1 MLQPAAETVLGV
13 PFRLNARSATDQ
25 LSTLQDK
32 MQECID
38 NGARLG
44 WLIDPTE
51 RRVSIY
57 RPGLPIEQQNDP
69 STLNGD
75 PVLPGFVF
83 PLNVLY
89 FF

>member
-1 MLQPAAETVLGV
+1 MEL
-13 PFRLNARSATDQ
+13 RSATDQ

-32 MQECID
+32 MQEYID

-44 WLIDPTE
+44 WLIDPSE
-51 RRVSIY
+51 RRVYIY
-57 RPGLPIEQQNDP
+57 RPGLPIEQLDAP

-83 PLNVLY
+83 RLDVLN
-89 FF
+89 FS